1 MVSLHSIGAVN
12 TQLHHKEP
20 PSWVWHIHWSS
31 VLCKYKD
38 MGSECQM
45 GRFLPA
51 YLQLKHCLHWK
62 RRAGREAGCFTW
74 LHSCCLLL
82 GCHCWLES
90 LTTTQVSSVLCH
102 WAGLK
107 ISIKSHQDH
116 LWVHAGHVI
125 FKIQTYCAW
134 LSHRDSIQISFF
146 LSLILFKKKKGI
158 YHSLHNL
165 LHKPIPHKAKN
176 SSQERANQEMGWKAS
191 SLLLI
196 ACFCLVTHAAPSC
209 VL

>member
-62 RRAGREAGCFTW
+62 RRAGRKAGCFTW

-125 FKIQTYCAW
+125 FKIQTYCGW

-146 LSLILFKKKKGI
+146 LSLILFKKKKEFT
-158 YHSLHNL
+158 
-165 LHKPIPHKAKN
+165 IPCITCCINPSHTRPKTAHRREQTKKWD
-176 SSQERANQEMGWKAS
+176 ERHQ
-191 SLLLI
+191 
-196 ACFCLVTHAAPSC
+196 ACCW
-209 VL
+209 